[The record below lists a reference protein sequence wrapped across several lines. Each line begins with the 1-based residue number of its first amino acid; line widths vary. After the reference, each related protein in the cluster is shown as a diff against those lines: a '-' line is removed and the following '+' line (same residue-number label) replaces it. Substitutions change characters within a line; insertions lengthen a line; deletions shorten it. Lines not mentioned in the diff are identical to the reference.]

1 MIPFQILKA
10 TNPRLESVGASRLS
24 QPLDGTR
31 DLCRG
36 RGRRGPP
43 HVGRDH
49 PEAESP
55 CDAEWRLLGEPIRQ
69 LQWRE
74 SCSPQSTAS
83 GTYRKKRPER
93 TRGQIGRFLPS
104 QELQGPDTEKQP
116 CQSEGSRNPG
126 PGQAGGSEAWASQR
140 GCGQRCVV
148 RAGDQLA
155 HEVPA
160 PQKGKPRTEKP
171 AHHNECPCLLQ
182 LEKALAKQRTPTTAK
197 K

>member
-1 MIPFQILKA
+1 MG
-10 TNPRLESVGASRLS
+10 GAGRGHRKWGETTQRLS
-24 QPLDGTR
+24 LHVTLNGGCWGSTFASCNGGRAASPRAQPAELTERR
-31 DLCRG
+31 DL
-36 RGRRGPP
+36 
-43 HVGRDH
+43 
-49 PEAESP
+49 
-55 CDAEWRLLGEPIRQ
+55 
-69 LQWRE
+69 
-74 SCSPQSTAS
+74 S
-83 GTYRKKRPER
+83 GH
-93 TRGQIGRFLPS
+93 RGQIGRFLPS

-140 GCGQRCVV
+140 GCGQRSVV

-160 PQKGKPRTEKP
+160 PQKGKPRNEKP

-182 LEKALAKQRTPTTAK
+182 LEKTLAKQRTPTRAK